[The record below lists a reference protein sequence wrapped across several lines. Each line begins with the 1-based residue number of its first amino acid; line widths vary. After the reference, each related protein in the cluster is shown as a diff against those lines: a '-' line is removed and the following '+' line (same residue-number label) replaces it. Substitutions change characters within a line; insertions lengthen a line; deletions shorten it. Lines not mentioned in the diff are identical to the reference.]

1 MEINEQDQ
9 KDGIEWNLD
18 ERIGMKRLIK
28 LDWKNGIGV
37 GRMGLNRQRFRIEL
51 KDKGMKELEE

>member
-1 MEINEQDQ
+1 MEINEYDQ

-28 LDWKNGIGV
+28 LDWKNGI
-37 GRMGLNRQRFRIEL
+37 E
-51 KDKGMKELEE
+51 